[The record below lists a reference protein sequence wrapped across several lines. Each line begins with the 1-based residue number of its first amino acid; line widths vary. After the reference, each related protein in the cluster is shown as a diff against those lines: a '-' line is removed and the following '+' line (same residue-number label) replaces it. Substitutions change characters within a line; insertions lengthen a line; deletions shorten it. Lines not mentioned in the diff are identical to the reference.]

1 MDNKDW
7 YCRLNISKDRAKQQ
21 IRKKSLDSDR
31 LKRVVYMYH
40 NLNEQTEMQ
49 TVGWHLVS
57 NHFDNNFLN
66 SNFSEER

>member
-31 LKRVVYMYH
+31 LKQVVYMYH

-57 NHFDNNFLN
+57 NHFDKNFLN

>member
-31 LKRVVYMYH
+31 LKQVVYMYH